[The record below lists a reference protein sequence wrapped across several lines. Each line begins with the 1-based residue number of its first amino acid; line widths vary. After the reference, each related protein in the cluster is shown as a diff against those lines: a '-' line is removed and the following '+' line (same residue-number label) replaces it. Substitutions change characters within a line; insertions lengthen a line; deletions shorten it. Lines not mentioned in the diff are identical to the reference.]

1 MSTNEHN
8 EAKEPLGFGE
18 TLRNAR
24 EEASYSVAFVTS
36 HTHLGADIIEALEQE
51 RFEQLPGDVFIRGY
65 IRTYTKLLELD
76 AQPLIEAYED
86 AKPKKVQPAV
96 TAIQTKKKR
105 RSTGVDPV
113 VIWSTAAVVTILVG
127 LLVSWWTH
135 ENVEAPVQLAEAAQ
149 KFEDPLPLEES
160 VGNSEAAQKFEDPL
174 PLEESVGNS
183 EVAQKFEDPLPLE
196 ESVGNSENTT
206 EHQVGLGDVS
216 PEIDS
221 SLQTPSV
228 ISVLEQQPPRQ
239 VIRQPRVEELTIEAP
254 LSGGNVDKVRIIVR
268 YKEESWT
275 EIFDARKRRLLHG
288 LIKPGAVR
296 IISGQAPL
304 NVFLGNSPGV
314 ELEINGKPFDHSP
327 YVRRNNTARFLIDD
341 ISS

>member
-1 MSTNEHN
+1 MSTDKQTKTEDVI
-8 EAKEPLGFGE
+8 KFGE
-18 TLRNAR
+18 TLRAAR
-24 EEASYSVAFVTS
+24 EQASYSLAYVTS
-36 HTHLGADIIEALEQE
+36 QTHLKAEIIEALEQE
-51 RFEQLPGDVFIRGY
+51 KFSELSGDVFMRGY

-76 AQPLIEAYED
+76 AEPLIAAYEKTKP
-86 AKPKKVQPAV
+86 AKPQAVAATVAQPR
-96 TAIQTKKKR
+96 KKR
-105 RSTGVDPV
+105 RSMGVDPV
-113 VIWSTAAVVTILVG
+113 VIWSTAAVVIISLG

-135 ENVEAPVQLAEAAQ
+135 ESAEAPVQLAEVAD
-149 KFEDPLPLEES
+149 KFEDPLPLEEN
-160 VGNSEAAQKFEDPL
+160 VDDREAIAD
-174 PLEESVGNS
+174 
-183 EVAQKFEDPLPLE
+183 
-196 ESVGNSENTT
+196 
-206 EHQVGLGDVS
+206 HQVGLGNVS
-216 PEIDS
+216 PEIDT

-228 ISVLEQQPPRQ
+228 ISEPNSQPEPPEQIVQRA
-239 VIRQPRVEELTIEAP
+239 RVEELAIEAP

-288 LIKPGAVR
+288 LIQPGAVR

>member
-1 MSTNEHN
+1 MSTDKQIE
-8 EAKEPLGFGE
+8 EATPGFGE

-24 EEASYSVAFVTS
+24 EQASYSLPYVTS
-36 HTHLGADIIEALEQE
+36 QTHLKAEIIEALEQE
-51 RFEQLPGDVFIRGY
+51 KFDLLSGDVFIRGY
-65 IRTYTKLLELD
+65 IRTYAKLLELE
-76 AQPLIEAYED
+76 AEPLIAAY
-86 AKPKKVQPAV
+86 AKLKPAKAQVAGPMVQA
-96 TAIQTKKKR
+96 KKKR

-113 VIWSTAAVVTILVG
+113 VIWSTAAVVVISVG
-127 LLVSWWTH
+127 LLISWWTH
-135 ENVEAPVQLAEAAQ
+135 ERVEAPVELAQVADQ
-149 KFEDPLPLEES
+149 YEDPLPLDES
-160 VGNSEAAQKFEDPL
+160 PASDQAA
-174 PLEESVGNS
+174 N
-183 EVAQKFEDPLPLE
+183 
-196 ESVGNSENTT
+196 N
-206 EHQVGLGDVS
+206 HQVGLGEVS

-221 SLQTPSV
+221 SLQTPET
-228 ISVLEQQPPRQ
+228 ISDPNTESAVQ
-239 VIRQPRVEELTIEAP
+239 VVQARVEDLAIEAP

-288 LIKPGAVR
+288 LIQPGAVR

>member
-1 MSTNEHN
+1 MSTNEQT
-8 EAKEPLGFGE
+8 EAEPLGFGE
-18 TLRNAR
+18 TLRRAR
-24 EEASYSVAFVTS
+24 EEASYSVAYVTS
-36 HTHLGADIIEALEQE
+36 QTHLGADIIEALEQE

-76 AQPLIEAYED
+76 AQPLIETYES
-86 AKPKKVQPAV
+86 AKPKNLQPEV
-96 TAIQTKKKR
+96 TIQPKKKR

-113 VIWSTAAVVTILVG
+113 VIWSTAAVATILIG
-127 LLVSWWTH
+127 LLVSWWAH
-135 ENVEAPVQLAEAAQ
+135 ENVEAPVQLA
-149 KFEDPLPLEES
+149 
-160 VGNSEAAQKFEDPL
+160 
-174 PLEESVGNS
+174 

-196 ESVGNSENTT
+196 ESDGNSANST
-206 EHQVGLGDVS
+206 EHQVGLGEVS
-216 PEIDS
+216 PEINS
-221 SLQTPSV
+221 SLETPSV
-228 ISVLEQQPPRQ
+228 ISALEQEAPRQ

-288 LIKPGAVR
+288 LIQPGAVR

-327 YVRRNNTARFLIDD
+327 YMRRNNTARFLIDD

>member
-1 MSTNEHN
+1 MSTDEHN

-36 HTHLGADIIEALEQE
+36 QTHLGADIIEALEQE

-76 AQPLIEAYED
+76 AQPLIEAYEN
-86 AKPKKVQPAV
+86 AKPKKAQPAV
-96 TAIQTKKKR
+96 TAIQPKKKR

-113 VIWSTAAVVTILVG
+113 VIWSTAAVATILIG
-127 LLVSWWTH
+127 LLVSWWAH
-135 ENVEAPVQLAEAAQ
+135 ENVEAPVQLA
-149 KFEDPLPLEES
+149 
-160 VGNSEAAQKFEDPL
+160 
-174 PLEESVGNS
+174 

-196 ESVGNSENTT
+196 ESVDNSKNTT
-206 EHQVGLGDVS
+206 EHQVGLGEVS

-228 ISVLEQQPPRQ
+228 ISALEQQPPRQ
-239 VIRQPRVEELTIEAP
+239 IIRQPRIEELAIEAP

-288 LIKPGAVR
+288 LIQPGAVR

-327 YVRRNNTARFLIDD
+327 YMRRNNTARFLIDD

>member
-1 MSTNEHN
+1 MSIDKQSETE
-8 EAKEPLGFGE
+8 EVVSFGE
-18 TLRNAR
+18 ALRSAR
-24 EEASYSVAFVTS
+24 EQASYSLAFVTS
-36 HTHLGADIIEALEQE
+36 QTHLKAEIIEALEQE
-51 RFEQLPGDVFIRGY
+51 KFDELSGDVFIRGY

-76 AQPLIEAYED
+76 AEPLIAAYEKSKP
-86 AKPKKVQPAV
+86 AKPQAVATVVAQPRR
-96 TAIQTKKKR
+96 KR
-105 RSTGVDPV
+105 RTMGVDPV
-113 VIWSTAAVVTILVG
+113 VIWSTAAVVIISIG

-135 ENVEAPVQLAEAAQ
+135 ESTEAPVQLTEVAD

-160 VGNSEAAQKFEDPL
+160 ASDRGAIAD
-174 PLEESVGNS
+174 
-183 EVAQKFEDPLPLE
+183 
-196 ESVGNSENTT
+196 
-206 EHQVGLGDVS
+206 HQVGLGNVS

-228 ISVLEQQPPRQ
+228 ISKPISQPAEQVVQRA
-239 VIRQPRVEELTIEAP
+239 RVEELAIEAP

-268 YKEESWT
+268 YNEESWT

-288 LIKPGAVR
+288 LIQPGAVR